1 MNSPKDQFVE
11 FKKREM
17 AYLFYRKKVCRCIT
31 NQVMVMQK
39 LMCDLPGSNQR
50 YGEYRSYLDS
60 LNKVWSKLKE
70 KETNLFDQMI
80 TFGLKA
86 DDIGSVMRYAETN
99 PVDEYAVFDIY
110 GITPGEIEENNRKIK
125 SITLW

>member
-17 AYLFYRKKVCRCIT
+17 ADLFYRKEVCRCIT

-39 LMCDLPGSNQR
+39 LMCDLTGSNQR
-50 YGEYRSYLDS
+50 YEEYRSYLDS
-60 LNKVWSKLKE
+60 LNKVWAKLKE
-70 KETNLFDQMI
+70 KDTNLFDQMI

-86 DDIGSVMRYAETN
+86 DDIDSVMRYAETN

-110 GITPGEIEENNRKIK
+110 GINPGEIEDNNRKIK